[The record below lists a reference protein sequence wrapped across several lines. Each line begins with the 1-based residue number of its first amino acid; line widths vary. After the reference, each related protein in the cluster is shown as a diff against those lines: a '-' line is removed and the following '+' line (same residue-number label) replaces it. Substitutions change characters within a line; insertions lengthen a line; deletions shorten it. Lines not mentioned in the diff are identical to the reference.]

1 MHTKIA
7 VLTDIHGNSAALK
20 AVLSDIE
27 SDCEI
32 EHIYC
37 LGDLIAI
44 GHETDEVLEQ
54 LHSRSDMTLVL
65 GNHDEAILNILEGKE
80 PGSQGEEK
88 EHHYWIAKHMNP
100 KFHPFLSNIPK
111 SISSEVN
118 GKKIRLVHYHLD
130 GTDQFLPIDHNP
142 SSIKLE
148 ELYKG
153 DEAQIVCFGHHHN
166 LLHFRSEKR
175 LFLNPGALGCNQKPT
190 APYSTVQ
197 IKDSGSI
204 ECTFR
209 EVHYDN
215 SNFLLNYQRFDV
227 PARDSILKIFYGNQ
241 HHNFI

>member
-27 SDCEI
+27 SDCGI

-80 PGSQGEEK
+80 PGSQGEER
-88 EHHYWIAKHMNP
+88 EHHYWVAKHMNP

-111 SISSEVN
+111 SITTEIN
-118 GKKIRLVHYHLD
+118 GMKIRFVHYHLD
-130 GTDQFLPIDHNP
+130 CNGQYLPIDRSP
-142 SSIKLE
+142 SSAKLE
-148 ELYKG
+148 ELYK
-153 DEAQIVCFGHHHN
+153 DEDAEIICFGHHHI
-166 LLHFRSEKR
+166 LHHFKTNDQ
-175 LFLNPGALGCNQKPT
+175 LFINPGSLGCNHKPI
-190 APYSTVQ
+190 AAYSTLQ
-197 IKDSGSI
+197 IRDNGSI
-204 ECTFR
+204 NCTFK
-209 EVHYDN
+209 EILYDN
-215 SNFLLNYQRFDV
+215 KKFLFDYGNLQV
-227 PARDSILKIFYGNQ
+227 PAKDSILNIFFGNQ
-241 HHNFI
+241 HRIID